1 MSTTMTPIEHVR
13 RNQADAYAVQQQARQ
28 AELGKAHLR
37 KATTAKQIERLL
49 ADIRKYGSLREYPAP
64 FTIVAVGHN
73 HVTQSEVSA
82 RPHWYSIH
90 PVKETRQE
98 VEVLYEET
106 VGIPI
111 VQLVGD
117 RFETADSGRWSYYN
131 SNEPLLFIN
140 EEGVLHECP
149 RLSMGTASFAYSLSP
164 LVFDERMLRRWS
176 EEKLSNLLELL
187 RSILQQIN
195 G

>member
-1 MSTTMTPIEHVR
+1 MSTTTTPIEHVR
-13 RNQADAYAVQQQARQ
+13 RNQADAYTAQHETRQ

-49 ADIRKYGSLREYPAP
+49 ADIRKYGALREYPAP

-73 HVTQSEVSA
+73 HVKQTEVMV
-82 RPHWYSIH
+82 RPNWYSIR
-90 PVKETRQE
+90 PVKKVFQE
-98 VEVLYEET
+98 IEVLYEET

-117 RFETADSGRWSYYN
+117 HFETADSSRWSHYN

-149 RLSMGTASFAYSLSP
+149 RLSMGTAGFAYSLSP
-164 LVFDERMLRRWS
+164 LVFDERTLRRWS

-187 RSILQQIN
+187 RSIIQQLN